1 MVDAGSFLL
10 LSIFLLIYNLN
21 ARNLLKIKMLKK
33 IQKIP
38 PDPVGSYHSRHICI
52 FLKKPGKKIWF
63 KCFKREGSIQ
73 MFFLEEKN
81 VIKFDQ
87 CVICDSVS
95 NRNPVSQSLVIFMK
109 VPI

>member
-1 MVDAGSFLL
+1 
-10 LSIFLLIYNLN
+10 
-21 ARNLLKIKMLKK
+21 
-33 IQKIP
+33 
-38 PDPVGSYHSRHICI
+38 
-52 FLKKPGKKIWF
+52 
-63 KCFKREGSIQ
+63 

-87 CVICDSVS
+87 CVICDFVS